1 MNHYGELAR
10 EYWRQHRPQAF
21 STLENPTEYFS
32 DLGEQVQAAVTELRD
47 RLLGP
52 PPPNESI
59 LHYARRGRQALA
71 TAEEVILADL
81 VWLNPEPE
89 PAGEDEDDPMLDTYY
104 RAFREMAG
112 ATAQADRRWFEDEE
126 TALP

>member
-1 MNHYGELAR
+1 M
-10 EYWRQHRPQAF
+10 
-21 STLENPTEYFS
+21 ENPTNYFS
-32 DLGEQVQAAVTELRD
+32 DLGDEVQAAVTELRD

-59 LHYARRGRQALA
+59 VHYARRGRQALA
-71 TAEEVILADL
+71 TAEEVILSGL

-89 PAGEDEDDPMLDTYY
+89 PAREDEDDAMLDTYY
-104 RAFREMAG
+104 RAFREMAA